1 MKKCSVLLII
11 REMQIKTTIRYHH
24 IPVRMAIIKSTK
36 NKCWNVCGEKGT
48 LLVGMFIGVAT
59 MENSMEISQKT
70 KSYSMIQQSHSWE
83 YILMKL

>member
-1 MKKCSVLLII
+1 
-11 REMQIKTTIRYHH
+11 MQIKTTIRYHH
-24 IPVRMAIIKSTK
+24 IPVRMAIFKSTK